1 MKNHM
6 REKFQPKYLKR
17 KHHHLLKYQLCIQ
30 RRWLFQKK
38 RCSLLLTQRRRC
50 QSQSP
55 RYKRKLL
62 LKRKFTLLFPKGL
75 NHHLKSLS
83 YLRNQFQKKRSLF
96 PFLKKWS
103 PQHQKFLRFPR
114 NPCQRRK
121 SQFLC
126 LRRNLLLPRKSQR
139 CQRNL
144 SLKKRFLFLLQ
155 RKRKLPQLKY
165 LQRRNGVIQKRRKV
179 CPFQFIEKKKERRR
193 KKRRLQNMK

>member
-103 PQHQKFLRFPR
+103 PQHQK
-114 NPCQRRK
+114 
-121 SQFLC
+121 
-126 LRRNLLLPRKSQR
+126 SQR